1 MGISGLWD
9 VLEPASERTALA
21 KLAVDGMVDDG
32 VPESEPAALRVAID
46 TSIWSFQMQAGR
58 GGVNPALRTF
68 LFRLCRILSLG
79 FNPIF
84 VLDGPHRPA
93 FKRNKQLRNQT
104 PAQISAM
111 KRLIKL
117 FGFQAHQAPGE
128 AEAECA
134 VLQREGLV
142 DAVMTEDV
150 DTVMFG
156 CGRVIRGWVDECRVY
171 EESRISDKVGISRA
185 GMILVALMSGGD
197 YLPDGI
203 SKCGIKTAVEAAKAG
218 FGDLLLK
225 QLDDL
230 PSWREHLSA
239 SLHTNKFGHFA
250 KRHPGL
256 TIPSDFPSIE
266 ALKYYA
272 NPIVSPRS
280 KLPKIERRTELD
292 LQGIRLFVND
302 MLGWEGRSGAERLIK
317 IIAPGLLMWKLQNCP
332 PQPSKSIC
340 LAPGAKEKPASRG
353 KTPTGRAQMKDFFA
367 ASKAKEVS
375 ALAKAVNPEPT
386 DQGLILSIHGTRS
399 HISTGE
405 IPELRVA
412 YIPAVI
418 CSAIDLSMEADLCEA
433 PAPSNDFGLISD
445 LPTTPA
451 TDDTCTSDAPTAK
464 RYDPTVAERIW
475 LPEIVVR
482 RGCEG
487 VVQAWGKL
495 MNTKKTVP
503 SPRKPRTKK
512 GLAEVGQASTL
523 DNYFTKSA
531 KPCASPLTKPKVNAK
546 IERLAQWKKVLDEG
560 RTKENGNPWQN
571 DNVNTGSEAFP
582 VTLSDDDGITG
593 SSTSIPSSETLMASS
608 ESLEGASVQSR
619 PARGTGATSA
629 QPTISG
635 FLSAEKKSRVQ
646 PEEALELLPRLK
658 LPPRVPTTGT
668 RRLLSSSSSS
678 ASIKTGNVLDSRPT
692 KTARTPSP
700 SETSRL
706 DTRSTTSSV
715 TEGLETAQIRRRSP
729 TPRGEAK
736 FSTEE
741 VFVEIVDGDKAMSTK
756 IHPNVQRRLFEKS
769 TRPKIPSRVDK
780 DKQTNVTVIR
790 IDADSDT
797 EAAVVTQ
804 PNERRKVIPRTSLN
818 GAWRDGGSDEQGYEC
833 EVIDLTND

>member
-1 MGISGLWD
+1 
-9 VLEPASERTALA
+9 
-21 KLAVDGMVDDG
+21 
-32 VPESEPAALRVAID
+32 
-46 TSIWSFQMQAGR
+46 
-58 GGVNPALRTF
+58 
-68 LFRLCRILSLG
+68 
-79 FNPIF
+79 
-84 VLDGPHRPA
+84 
-93 FKRNKQLRNQT
+93 
-104 PAQISAM
+104 M
-111 KRLIKL
+111 KRLIEL
-117 FGFQAHQAPGE
+117 FGFQVHQAPGE

-197 YLPDGI
+197 YLPDGV

-218 FGDLLLK
+218 LGDLLLK
-225 QLDDL
+225 QLHDL
-230 PSWREHLSA
+230 PSWREHLIA

-272 NPIVSPRS
+272 NPIVSSRS
-280 KLPKIERRTELD
+280 KLPRIERRTEPD
-292 LQGIRLFVND
+292 LQGIRQYVND
-302 MLGWEGRSGAERLIK
+302 MLGWEGRGGAERLIK

-332 PQPSKSIC
+332 LQPSTKSNS
-340 LAPGAKEKPASRG
+340 LAPGAKEKPASKG
-353 KTPTGRAQMKDFFA
+353 KTPTGQAQMTNFFA

-375 ALAKAVNPEPT
+375 ALVKTVNPEPT
-386 DQGLILSIHGTRS
+386 DEGLVLSIHGTRN
-399 HISTGE
+399 HVSTGE

-418 CSAIDLSMEADLCEA
+418 CSAIDLSIEANLCEA
-433 PAPSNDFGLISD
+433 PAPSNDFDLISD
-445 LPTTPA
+445 LPTTPP
-451 TDDTCTSDAPTAK
+451 TDDTCTSNVPTAK

-487 VVQAWGKL
+487 VVQAWEKHV
-495 MNTKKTVP
+495 NTKKAVS

-531 KPCASPLTKPKVNAK
+531 ARAQAKPSASPLAEPKVNAK
-546 IERLAQWKKVLDEG
+546 KERLAQWKKVLDEG
-560 RTKENGNPWQN
+560 RTKENGDPWHN

-582 VTLSDDDGITG
+582 VALSDDDSVTG
-593 SSTSIPSSETLMASS
+593 SSASIPSSETLMASS

-619 PARGTGATSA
+619 PTRGTRATSA
-629 QPTISG
+629 QFTISG
-635 FLSAEKKSRVQ
+635 FRPAEKTSKVQ
-646 PEEALELLPRLK
+646 PEEASELLSRLK
-658 LPPRVPTTGT
+658 LPPRAPIKRT

-678 ASIKTGNVLDSRPT
+678 ASIKDDTKTGSVLDPRPT
-692 KTARTPSP
+692 KIATTPSP
-700 SETSRL
+700 KETAKF
-706 DTRSTTSSV
+706 DTPSTTSSV
-715 TEGLETAQIRRRSP
+715 TKGLETSEIGRRSP
-729 TPRGEAK
+729 TPRREAK
-736 FSTEE
+736 FTFTEAA
-741 VFVEIVDGDKAMSTK
+741 VKTVDENKAKSTK
-756 IHPNVQRRLFEKS
+756 THAKVQRRLFEKS
-769 TRPKIPSRVDK
+769 TQPNLPSRTDK
-780 DKQTNVTVIR
+780 DTQTNVTVIL
-790 IDADSDT
+790 IDEDSDT
-797 EAAVVTQ
+797 EVAVVTR
-804 PNERRKVIPRTSLN
+804 PKERRKVIPRTSLN

-833 EVIDLTND
+833 EVIDLTSD